1 MFTYDYDYYA
11 KKSGLKVN
19 EFSIKH
25 SENSCDNLHKI
36 ASLENRAPYTLFL
49 STKIKKCSCQINLF
63 NGNWIIILYSQ
74 IQE

>member
-11 KKSGLKVN
+11 KKSGLKIN

-36 ASLENRAPYTLFL
+36 ASLENRAPYHYFL
-49 STKIKKCSCQINLF
+49 VLRSKNVRAK
-63 NGNWIIILYSQ
+63 
-74 IQE
+74 